1 MKQAPVLILVGAS
14 GVGKNTVAEVLL
26 NAENSLFSYSRSLTT
41 RDPRG
46 TFADEYL
53 YVTEEEFL
61 SRVEAGKMLEHT
73 RYGENYYG
81 TPMSEVERANAEGKA
96 SLMILDINGV
106 ESIRKNHPNLPIYAV
121 YLYAE
126 PAEIRRRLEAR
137 DLGCASKENIEK
149 VNKRLKNNRD
159 DFCSLA
165 EGRHRLFDAFVENN
179 VAIDAAARVLSLYE
193 MNASLSEET
202 MLSMHDFFARAAKFE
217 F

>member
-26 NAENSLFSYSRSLTT
+26 GAENSPFSYSRSLTT

-53 YVTEEEFL
+53 YVSEEEFL
-61 SRVEAGKMLEHT
+61 ARVEAGKMLEHT

-81 TPMSEVERANAEGKA
+81 TPMSEVERANAEGKN

-126 PAEIRRRLEAR
+126 PEEIRRRLEAR
-137 DLGCASKENIEK
+137 DLGCACEENIQK
-149 VNKRLKNNRD
+149 VHKRLKNNRD
-159 DFCSLA
+159 DFSSLA
-165 EGRHRLFDAFVENN
+165 EGRYRLFDAFVENN
-179 VAIDAAARVLSLYE
+179 VVVDAAARVLALYE
-193 MNASLSEET
+193 MHASLPEQT
-202 MLSMHDFFARAAKFE
+202 MISMRDFFARAAKFE